1 MDKQRITTSPGQFVP
16 RDHMLVPE
24 VNNEEERTSMWM
36 TSQNQAWDDRLDI
49 ELLVVNRHMKEILSA
64 VNNRKRNGSYG
75 PRYRFLLYGGLE
87 IGLDTSLR
95 NLLSISS
102 C

>member
-1 MDKQRITTSPGQFVP
+1 
-16 RDHMLVPE
+16 MLVPE

-64 VNNRKRNGSYG
+64 VNTR
-75 PRYRFLLYGGLE
+75 PLE
-87 IGLDTSLR
+87 A
-95 NLLSISS
+95 
-102 C
+102 